1 MSTTM
6 PMQIQTQATEEL
18 RRTRSLRRHRSQ
30 NQKKQVQAQGRSTRI
45 TTRKNTRSTRPTW
58 RTNMSTTRLTRLS
71 QLHQCTMDLSPK
83 IRTTGEVETGLFAL
97 EEICKPASTFAR
109 VSLEQRSMELAFSPV
124 EGGVPDCCPQCVSQ
138 QHLTHMSVPDCPQ
151 YVSHHH
157 PSNKGEMLVKF
168 LSSPDWSLGYRIYV
182 FSQ

>member
-1 MSTTM
+1 
-6 PMQIQTQATEEL
+6 
-18 RRTRSLRRHRSQ
+18 
-30 NQKKQVQAQGRSTRI
+30 
-45 TTRKNTRSTRPTW
+45 
-58 RTNMSTTRLTRLS
+58 MSTTRLTRLS

-109 VSLEQRSMELAFSPV
+109 VSLEQRSMELVFSPV
-124 EGGVPDCCPQCVSQ
+124 EGGVPDCCPQYVSQ

>member
-30 NQKKQVQAQGRSTRI
+30 NQKNQVQAQGRSTRI
-45 TTRKNTRSTRPTW
+45 TTRKNTRSTTW

-97 EEICKPASTFAR
+97 EEICKPALTFAR

-124 EGGVPDCCPQCVSQ
+124 EGGVPDCCPQHMSK

>member
-1 MSTTM
+1 MSTTT

-30 NQKKQVQAQGRSTRI
+30 NQKNQVQAQGRSTRI
-45 TTRKNTRSTRPTW
+45 TTRKNTRSTTW
-58 RTNMSTTRLTRLS
+58 RTSMSTTRLMRLS

-83 IRTTGEVETGLFAL
+83 IRTTGEVETGLFAQ

-124 EGGVPDCCPQCVSQ
+124 EGGVPDCCPQYMSQ

>member
-6 PMQIQTQATEEL
+6 PMQIQTRATEEL

-30 NQKKQVQAQGRSTRI
+30 NQKNQVRGRSTRI
-45 TTRKNTRSTRPTW
+45 TTRKNTRSTTW

-71 QLHQCTMDLSPK
+71 QLHQCTMGLSPK
-83 IRTTGEVETGLFAL
+83 IRTTGEVETGLFAQ

-124 EGGVPDCCPQCVSQ
+124 EGGVPDYCPQCVSQ
-138 QHLTHMSVPDCPQ
+138 QHLIHMSVPDCPQ
-151 YVSHHH
+151 Y
-157 PSNKGEMLVKF
+157 
-168 LSSPDWSLGYRIYV
+168 
-182 FSQ
+182 

>member
-30 NQKKQVQAQGRSTRI
+30 NQKNQVQAQGRSTRI

-58 RTNMSTTRLTRLS
+58 RTSMSTTRLTRLS
-71 QLHQCTMDLSPK
+71 QLHQCMMDSSPK
-83 IRTTGEVETGLFAL
+83 IRTTGEVETGLFAQ

-109 VSLEQRSMELAFSPV
+109 VSLDQRSMELVFSLV
-124 EGGVPDCCPQCVSQ
+124 EGDVHDLR
-138 QHLTHMSVPDCPQ
+138 LTLHRSM
-151 YVSHHH
+151 YHH
-157 PSNKGEMLVKF
+157 PSIAIKVKCWWNSF
-168 LSSPDWSLGYRIYV
+168 QFQTLADLG
-182 FSQ
+182 